1 MSLLLSQQGAP
12 PAGSKFYIKIA
23 GVWKLATV
31 YIKVAGTWKVATP
44 FIKVS
49 GTWK

>member
-1 MSLLLSQQGAP
+1 MSLLLAGGAP
-12 PAGSKFYIKIA
+12 PVSSKIYIKVA

-31 YIKVAGTWKVATP
+31 YIKVAGVWKVATP